1 MNQDVN
7 KIVDNLNA
15 EWSADL
21 ANAKR
26 KIAILGEEVR
36 LRDEKIKK
44 LGKERESED
53 EDAEE

>member
-15 EWSADL
+15 EWSMDL

-26 KIAILGEEVR
+26 KIAILGEEIR
-36 LRDEKIKK
+36 LRDEKIKE
-44 LGKERESED
+44 LEKERKPEN